1 MLLHL
6 RLLFSGRRPFHA
18 SNPISHPPQP
28 RARLPRPHTHAG
40 PPPHYQSLPAPW
52 ATAASRAPCSWR
64 RSKASQRP
72 SSRALPALPPHPSTA
87 PRPPTPP
94 GATSAAHLPTRYVPL
109 SHPEEIEGAP
119 PGGRYI
125 AGVTNCIFEQKRG
138 CYDAIGVFSSG
149 HVTLSAAVLQRH
161 RIKVSGRQLRHIKYV
176 LAGIDRDQRGEQWAR
191 PARQQGLLASP
202 CGTVRHL
209 RPPGGS
215 YAPRSAASAA
225 RKLAVASR
233 SPRRAP
239 KTRAVLTTF
248 ARCESSSVSTPKPR

>member
-28 RARLPRPHTHAG
+28 RARLPRLHTHAG

-52 ATAASRAPCSWR
+52 AIAASRAPCSWR

-149 HVTLSAAVLQRH
+149 HVTVSAAVLQRH
-161 RIKVSGRQLRHIKYV
+161 RIKGSGRQLRHIKYV

-191 PARQQGLLASP
+191 PARQQGLPPCRASWPLPVGQSAISARPVAPPHPGAPPLQPGSSPWPLARL
-202 CGTVRHL
+202 GVR
-209 RPPGGS
+209 
-215 YAPRSAASAA
+215 
-225 RKLAVASR
+225 
-233 SPRRAP
+233 PRREQ
-239 KTRAVLTTF
+239 F
-248 ARCESSSVSTPKPR
+248 